1 MIAALANLIFSTVT
15 FLCNSISYVIFH
27 VAACS
32 FCLFV
37 QTFKIPGEAIYA
49 LIKLVRDT
57 SESCFLKLCKLGV
70 DVISEM
76 FTTLFDLA
84 KGRAMKI
91 SDLILLTIGNVSEKG
106 MPWLNQFLEEW
117 PKVFDGFV
125 EMVLTVVSGLW
136 NNYKDSL
143 YYVYRKLLE

>member
-1 MIAALANLIFSTVT
+1 MIAALAKLIFSTVS
-15 FLCNSISYVIFH
+15 FLSNSISYVIFH
-27 VAACS
+27 VAACF
-32 FCLFV
+32 FCIFV

-57 SESCFLKLCKLGV
+57 FESCSIKLCKLGV

-84 KGRAMKI
+84 KGRVMRI
-91 SDLILLTIGNVSEKG
+91 SDSISLTIGHVSEKG
-106 MPWLNQFLEEW
+106 MPWLNQFFEEW
-117 PKVFDGFV
+117 PKVVDGFI

-136 NNYKDSL
+136 NNYKDAL
-143 YYVYRKLLE
+143 YYVYRKVLE

>member
-1 MIAALANLIFSTVT
+1 MIAALANLIFSTVS
-15 FLCNSISYVIFH
+15 FLSNSISYVIFH
-27 VAACS
+27 VAACF

-57 SESCFLKLCKLGV
+57 SESCLLKLCKLGF

-76 FTTLFDLA
+76 FTTLIDLA
-84 KGRAMKI
+84 KGHVMRI
-91 SDLILLTIGNVSEKG
+91 SDSISLTIGNVSEKG

-117 PKVFDGFV
+117 PKVLYGFI
-125 EMVLTVVSGLW
+125 EMVLTVVSDLW
-136 NNYKDSL
+136 NNYKDAL

>member
-15 FLCNSISYVIFH
+15 FFMFLLSISSDLQDSRGSH
-27 VAACS
+27 L
-32 FCLFV
+32 CLD
-37 QTFKIPGEAIYA
+37 QA
-49 LIKLVRDT
+49 
-57 SESCFLKLCKLGV
+57 
-70 DVISEM
+70 
-76 FTTLFDLA
+76 
-84 KGRAMKI
+84 GRAMKI

-117 PKVFDGFV
+117 PKVLDGFV